1 MVMPSNSLVEQALTK
16 VSDRLQAVAVERIP
30 IHSAGGRILAEPLIA
45 DRDSPCLNISAMDG
59 YAIRIEDFV
68 AAASAQLTLP
78 VHSVARAGYEP
89 PILSQGAAVQVFTG
103 APIPVGADCVI
114 RREETVES
122 PGQVTLNLAELDLR
136 QWQNVRLQAENSPEG
151 QVVLPE
157 GTLVNAATIGCL
169 ASFGTSSIGARRPIA
184 VSLLTSGD
192 ELVEPG
198 RPAEPWQIR
207 DSNGPTLR
215 SWLQGLPWTELVHQ
229 SRVQD
234 NLVETRRALSVACE
248 QSDVVILT
256 GGVSAGDTD
265 FVPEAIID
273 LGGDIVFHRLPIRP
287 GKPVLAGFV
296 NETLVIGLPGN
307 PVSTTITA
315 RVIAEPLLERLAGL
329 SRRPDL
335 WLTLV
340 QSDEKTL
347 NLIWYRLIRL
357 QDRGASLVGSRGSGD
372 LVSLALSNGFVEVP
386 PGQFG
391 SGPWRAWLW

>member
-1 MVMPSNSLVEQALTK
+1 
-16 VSDRLQAVAVERIP
+16 
-30 IHSAGGRILAEPLIA
+30 
-45 DRDSPCLNISAMDG
+45 
-59 YAIRIEDFV
+59 
-68 AAASAQLTLP
+68 
-78 VHSVARAGYEP
+78 
-89 PILSQGAAVQVFTG
+89 
-103 APIPVGADCVI
+103 
-114 RREETVES
+114 
-122 PGQVTLNLAELDLR
+122 
-136 QWQNVRLQAENSPEG
+136 
-151 QVVLPE
+151 
-157 GTLVNAATIGCL
+157 
-169 ASFGTSSIGARRPIA
+169 
-184 VSLLTSGD
+184 
-192 ELVEPG
+192 
-198 RPAEPWQIR
+198 
-207 DSNGPTLR
+207 
-215 SWLQGLPWTELVHQ
+215 LVHQ